1 MAKKEETDLK
11 KHEPHNRGTRLSEVI
26 LGGQDGLVSILGL
39 LLGLTAATNSTRVI
53 IAGGLATII
62 AETLSMGAVA
72 YTSMMA
78 DRDHYD
84 AERAREFREI
94 KEAPEQERQE
104 IEDIYAS
111 KGFSGGLLNEIV
123 DHITKNEDLW
133 VDTMMREEL
142 ELRPINKNDVYK
154 YAFIV
159 GVSTLAGAFLP
170 LIPYFFL
177 RPSLAIIISAVL
189 SALVLAGIGSY
200 KAKINLSSQIKNI
213 LEMVLIG
220 MGAAIAGYAIGLLF
234 KQ

>member
-1 MAKKEETDLK
+1 MAKKEETDIK

-94 KEAPEQERQE
+94 KETPEQERQE